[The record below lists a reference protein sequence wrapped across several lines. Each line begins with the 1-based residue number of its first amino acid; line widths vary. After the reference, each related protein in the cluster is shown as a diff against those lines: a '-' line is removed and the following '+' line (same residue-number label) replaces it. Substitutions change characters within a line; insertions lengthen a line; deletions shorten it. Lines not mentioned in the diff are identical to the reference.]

1 MRVQDQARSLFAPCL
16 FAVAGLSQIGATSI
30 PPITMAAHAAV
41 RDFASAE
48 PLSDPSDILDTLA
61 IDPLRRAI
69 DAQGR
74 ALMLTGGNAP
84 EAKSVIVNGMSP
96 VLAQRVANTLAV
108 LDDTS
113 EPVKVATPKPFSFR
127 SILQR
132 QDPVRKQGQRFA
144 SPSPIVASAI
154 RQAAA
159 RTGVSETY
167 LMKAARRESS
177 FNAHA
182 KAPTSSALGL
192 YQFLTETWLQTV
204 RLHGSKHGLDRYARA
219 ITIGADGR
227 HTVSDAGTRYQILA
241 LRRDPS
247 IAALMAGE
255 FTRSNQQFLRQR
267 LGRTPTDGETYI
279 AHFMGADGAAT
290 LLVTAKYR
298 PSTNAASLF
307 PKAAQANRSIFF
319 DRFGRPR
326 SAAEVALVLHRKGER

>member
-1 MRVQDQARSLFAPCL
+1 MRAQDRGRSLAAPCL
-16 FAVAGLSQIGATSI
+16 LALAGLSQIGATSI
-30 PPITMAAHAAV
+30 PPITTAAHAAV
-41 RDFASAE
+41 REFAYAE

-74 ALMLTGGNAP
+74 ALLLKGSATPKTEG
-84 EAKSVIVNGMSP
+84 VTVNGLSP

-113 EPVKVATPKPFSFR
+113 SPVKISASKPFSFR
-127 SILQR
+127 SLIQR
-132 QDPVRKQGQRFA
+132 QDPVRKRDQRFVA
-144 SPSPIVASAI
+144 PSPIVSAAI
-154 RQAAA
+154 RQAAT
-159 RTGVSETY
+159 RTGVSEAY
-167 LMKAARRESS
+167 LLKAARRESS
-177 FNAHA
+177 FNTHA

-204 RLHGSKHGLDRYARA
+204 RLHGAKHGLGQYARS

-227 HTVSDAGTRYQILA
+227 HTVSDAGARYQILA
-241 LRRDPS
+241 LRRDPA

-267 LGRTPTDGETYI
+267 LGRAPTDGETYI

-290 LLVTAKYR
+290 LLAAARYR
-298 PSTNAASLF
+298 PSTNAATLF
-307 PKAAQANRSIFF
+307 PKAAQANRTIFY